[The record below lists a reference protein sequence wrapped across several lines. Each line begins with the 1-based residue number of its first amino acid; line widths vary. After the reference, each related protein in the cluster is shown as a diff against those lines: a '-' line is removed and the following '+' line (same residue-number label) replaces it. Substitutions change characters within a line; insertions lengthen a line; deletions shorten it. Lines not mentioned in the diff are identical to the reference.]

1 MKVNSFSISV
11 KSLSFGSEEIT
22 LIFDG
27 QEIPFY
33 ASYIGP
39 EPISSLVES
48 LVRLEEEI
56 ENMDYTRYHITWSD
70 EPGTLDFEMSKEK
83 FEDHIQ
89 IKIKFD
95 NCGIE
100 QYHKTGNWEFEMPYS
115 LYRQTVLNTALK
127 VIIEYGLNG
136 LNDSW
141 ADGKDT
147 FPFGSLVSL
156 LGGQSAYHE
165 ESDSFRSN
173 ILDELKVLTDSIA
186 KWQEQNT

>member
-1 MKVNSFSISV
+1 MKVDSFDINV
-11 KSLSFGSEEIT
+11 NSLSFGSEAIT
-22 LIFDG
+22 LTFDG
-27 QEIPFY
+27 QKVPFY

-39 EPISSLVES
+39 EPVSSLIES
-48 LVRLEEEI
+48 LVGLEEEI
-56 ENMDYTRYHITWSD
+56 ENMDYTRYFITWSD
-70 EPGTLDFEMSKEK
+70 EPGTLDFEMYKDK
-83 FEDHIQ
+83 FEDHIL
-89 IKIKFD
+89 IKMKFD

-100 QYHKTGNWEFEMPYS
+100 QYHKTRNWEFEMQYT
-115 LYRQTVLNTALK
+115 LYRKTVLNTALK
-127 VIIEYGLNG
+127 VITEYGLNG

-156 LGGQSAYHE
+156 LGGQSSYHK